1 MGRGPGAPEIRM
13 AKLKPAKGG
22 KKKKSSIAG
31 AIPCLILILSGMA
44 LLSLLFY
51 AILRSAGT

>member
-1 MGRGPGAPEIRM
+1 M

-22 KKKKSSIAG
+22 KRKKRSIAG
-31 AIPCLILILSGMA
+31 AIPCVVFVLSGMA